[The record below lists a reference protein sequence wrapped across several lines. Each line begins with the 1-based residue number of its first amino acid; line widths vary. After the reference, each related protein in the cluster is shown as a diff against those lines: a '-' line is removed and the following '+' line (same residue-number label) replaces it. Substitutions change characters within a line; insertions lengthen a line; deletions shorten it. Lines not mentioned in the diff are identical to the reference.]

1 MVAPTGHWL
10 RKQELKAVNPFQAS
24 GPVSGTSSNQ
34 PERFKNSFFAGLALL
49 NPFQAIGSISGNP
62 RERFKKIFFTVLAIH
77 VILFLTLLIQGCRNG
92 NNQTATEGPDSGI
105 VAVQ

>member
-1 MVAPTGHWL
+1 MGSL
-10 RKQELKAVNPFQAS
+10 S
-24 GPVSGTSSNQ
+24 G
-34 PERFKNSFFAGLALL
+34 
-49 NPFQAIGSISGNP
+49 

-92 NNQTATEGPDSGI
+92 NNNGVATEGPDSGI